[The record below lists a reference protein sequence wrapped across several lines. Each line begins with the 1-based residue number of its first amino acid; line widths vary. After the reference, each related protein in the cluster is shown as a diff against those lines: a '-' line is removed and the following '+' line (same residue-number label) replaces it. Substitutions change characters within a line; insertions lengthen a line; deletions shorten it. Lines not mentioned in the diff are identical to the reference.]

1 MVALLAASAVPGAAP
16 SGEDGPSLPVIA
28 EARGGVEAMAAARRQ
43 GTAVV
48 VNGLTDEMRL
58 VKAHP
63 DGTMSAELAV
73 KPVRVARGGRWVDID
88 PTLVRRADGSVA
100 PRAAKIDLA
109 FSGGGRQP
117 LVRMGV
123 AGGSVAL
130 SWPAGLPTPE
140 LSGAVAVYRDVL
152 PGVDLRLRADG
163 TGYVKHLVVRT
174 AKAAKNPALARIRL
188 GLTTRRLTYTVARS
202 GGTEIRNSA
211 GTVVM
216 TGATAV
222 MWDNAAANADSP
234 GEGTTVAPVKVLAEK
249 RSLTLVPDQKLL
261 HGPGTR
267 FPLVIDPSEHTA
279 ARHHWTKVFSGKPTA
294 TNWDGAKVDGNE
306 AKVGY
311 CDWTGC
317 NGIGTARTY
326 WMFDTSFL
334 ENRTILD
341 SRFEATTN
349 AGPDCEKSR
358 NHVLY
363 KSNTWHIGEGTDWNN
378 QPAGA
383 TVGSPNGS
391 KLGTSSVPGCGA
403 HKVTFLPNNVVNHG
417 GVTTYF
423 LVAEGEGDKYAWR
436 RYNAESAR
444 LWVRWNTTPAVPH
457 EPRILEGLPQ
467 ACENCAGN
475 AYSSAA
481 SLTMQAYLHDPDGD
495 RLYADWDVYGK
506 PEGSDTYLQTPL
518 RPGTSQGSGNWHSQ
532 SLDQKDR
539 HGQEMVWFA
548 RARDGHAGGDGPW
561 VQGPGGWTV
570 DRVGVATAPLVDSPT
585 YPEDNRWHGGVGVPG
600 DFTFRSNGVD
610 DVNHF
615 LWGWTSPPSTKAVAN
630 RLGGETTLRLPPP
643 GDGPRDLY
651 VRSVDKAGHE
661 GPITTHRIYVRG
673 GNGPLAQWSFEGS
686 TKDSAF
692 LGWRNATLHGGATYA
707 PGAVGQGM
715 TLNGENGH
723 LTANPA
729 VRTDASF
736 SVTAW
741 ARIDHLNSDAGTVV
755 SQAGEATCG
764 FCLQYEKS
772 SRRWVFVTPQN
783 DAHPSTGYDFVR
795 STAPP
800 VPGEWTHLAGVY
812 DKDEGKMRLYVNGV
826 LMGEVNRVPRWHGVG
841 TVRIGHVRTAGVNH
855 SFFPG
860 TIDEVKIYDR
870 PISAA
875 EVRAQV
881 SHDNVQLGYW
891 NFDDE
896 PGSRTS
902 ANAVSGGAAGAL
914 DGDATFVPGQVN
926 GAVKI
931 GAGGSVSMG
940 APVVRTD
947 QSFTVAAW
955 LTVDADVAASQ
966 TRTAVSQDGTVH
978 SGFFLGYR
986 NQDGGRWEFYLP
998 SADSTTRPLDAV
1010 VHSGARSARV
1020 GQTAHVA
1027 AVYDAPAQQIRIYV
1041 DGHLMGTAPRT
1052 AGFQATGP
1060 LRVGVGRWEN
1070 SPANQWSGTVDELRA
1085 YGRVLSAEEL
1095 EGLVSRDAVAVGR
1108 WAFDGNLSA
1117 APARLNGRDAGHPVD
1132 FTGGQS
1138 TLPEPNDWALQ
1149 LNGSNYVS
1157 TDHAVTSNRSFSVA
1171 AWARMDETGKTQM
1184 VLSQDAASGSS
1195 FQLLAT
1201 PEKKWA
1207 FGLSEQV
1214 VGPPVQVGAWTHLA
1228 GTYNSVSGRVELYVN
1243 GVLAASREGVTGTD
1257 HAAGEFHIGRS
1268 VTGAIDDVSVWSRPL
1283 FANEVKSMAGRDLSL
1298 AHQWK
1303 LDEPSGRNAADAV
1316 GDRRGAL
1323 SGDATFTVGR
1333 VGNAVRFD
1341 GSGDT
1346 VTTPGVDVR
1355 TDKAFTVAAWVKL
1368 GSDRCVCKTEAV
1380 GIPGKMSLGHVKDND
1395 QFQWGAW
1402 YFEMP
1407 EPDGRVTKASLATRL
1422 EEVGAWVHL
1431 AGVYD
1436 PATKAVVLHVDAVR
1450 HDEGTLNASWN
1461 SDGGVVLG
1469 RTWDGDVDDVRLYTG
1484 ALDNGRLADLYNA
1497 YPAEDAPAKLPTA
1510 AGHWKFDEGSG
1521 ASAADSSGQGLTA
1534 TLTGGMT
1541 WTGGREGAAPLFDG
1555 ASGFA
1560 ETAGSVLKTERSF
1573 SASAWVY
1580 LTKDSAGD
1588 RVVLGQDGNRVSVF
1602 ELRFDAA
1609 SKKWAAVVPKT
1620 DADSPARTVL
1630 LSSES
1635 ARPYDWIHLAVTY
1648 DLFSKQLRLYVNGV
1662 LSAARAGV
1670 TVQPSDGPLSIGR
1683 GRWNGANA
1691 GYFPQAIDDVR
1702 VFSRA
1707 LTGGEVRMVHD
1718 SAPVAEF
1725 GFYRFDEDTAR
1736 DYNWRKHDATPT
1748 GGVTYGPGISGRAMY
1763 LDGTGSA
1770 MTSVGTLVDAEMDS
1784 FSISA
1789 WAKLSRDDKVSTI
1802 ASQDGERQSGFVL
1815 QYRPG
1820 LRRWVFGQ
1828 ATSDSDGAPMIYAH
1842 SLLPPAL
1849 DRWTHVQGVFDYPAR
1864 QLRIYVD
1871 GQLVGVRDDVTLWRA
1886 YGKLALGRAKENNG
1900 PNGFF
1905 HGAIDE
1911 VHIDEWEISDAKLA
1925 ERTGWPLPQTG
1936 QIGSYVNL
1944 AGDRYTASTAGKPRE
1959 GYHFQ
1964 TTLGMPAAPG
1974 PNTTMLYEC
1983 VSGSDGYSSA
1993 DAGCEGGTNVGE
2005 VGLVYTV
2012 RPANLETVPVY
2023 RCLSGADRF
2032 ESRQEDCEG
2041 GSRQA
2046 TLGHTLAY
2054 APLKRHYFPS
2064 GPDHYT
2070 TVDGAPPA
2078 YLAEGIH
2085 GFLGLTRPA
2094 GAIFLYSC
2102 AQGVDQFV
2110 STDASCEGKTVI
2122 GTLGTIYA
2130 QPPAGVASR
2139 PLQRCVYAG
2148 QRFTSTT
2155 GNCEGQTPDG
2165 DLGYI
2170 LANPSTTTAE
2180 FSS

>member
-1 MVALLAASAVPGAAP
+1 MDS
-16 SGEDGPSLPVIA
+16 PSLPVIA
-28 EARGGVEAMAAARRQ
+28 DARGAVEAMAAARRQ
-43 GTAVV
+43 GSAVV
-48 VNGLTDEMRL
+48 VNRLTDEMRL

-73 KPVRVARGGRWVDID
+73 RPVRVPRGDRWVDID
-88 PTLVRRADGSVA
+88 PTLVRKADGSVG
-100 PRAAKIDLA
+100 PRAVTIDLA

-123 AGGSVAL
+123 AGGFVAL
-130 SWPAGLPTPE
+130 SWPGQLPAPE
-140 LSGAVAVYRDVL
+140 LSGAVAIYRDVL

-174 AKAAKNPALARIRL
+174 AEAAKNPALARIRL
-188 GLTTRRLTYTVARS
+188 GLATQRLTYTVASS
-202 GGTEIRNSA
+202 GGTEIRDRA
-211 GTVVM
+211 GAVVM
-216 TGATAV
+216 TGAAAV
-222 MWDNAAANADSP
+222 MWDNAASNVDSP
-234 GEGTTVAPVKVLAEK
+234 GEGATVAPVKVLAGK
-249 RSLTLVPDQKLL
+249 GSLTLVPDKKLL
-261 HGPGTR
+261 RGAGTR

-294 TNWDGAKVDGNE
+294 TNWDGTKVDGNE
-306 AKVGY
+306 GKVGY
-311 CDWTGC
+311 CGWDYC
-317 NGIGTARTY
+317 NSIGTTRTY

-334 ENRTILD
+334 ENRAILD
-341 SRFEATTN
+341 SRFRATTN
-349 AGPDCEKSR
+349 AGPDCDQAR
-358 NHVLY
+358 DHVLY
-363 KSNTWHIGEGTDWNN
+363 KANTWDIGEGTDWNN

-383 TVGSPNGS
+383 TVGTIKGF

-403 HKVTFLPNNVVNHG
+403 HEVTFLPNNAVNQG

-423 LVAEGEGDKYAWR
+423 LVAAGETDKYAWR

-444 LWVRWNTTPAVPH
+444 LWVRWNTRPA
-457 EPRILEGLPQ
+457 EPLHAKLVEGVPQ
-467 ACENCAGN
+467 ACENCAGK

-495 RLYADWDVYGK
+495 QLYADWDVYGM
-506 PEGSDTYLQTPL
+506 PAGTETFVQTPL
-518 RPGTSQGSGNWHSQ
+518 RPDIRLGSGNWHSQ
-532 SLDQKDR
+532 SLDQTKR
-539 HGQEMVWFA
+539 HGEEMVWFV
-548 RARDGHAGGDGPW
+548 RARDGLSEQQNGYGPW
-561 VQGPGGWTV
+561 VQGPGRWIV
-570 DRVGVATAPLVDSPT
+570 DRVGVANAPSVDSPT
-585 YPEDNRWHGGVGVPG
+585 YPDDDRWHGGAGVPG

-615 LWGWTSPPSTKAVAN
+615 LWSWTYPPSTKAVAN
-630 RLGGETTLRLPPP
+630 KLGGETTLTLTPP

-673 GNGPLAQWSFEGS
+673 GNGPLAQYSFEGNA
-686 TKDSAF
+686 KDTAF
-692 LGWRNATLHGGATYA
+692 LGWRDATLHGGLSYT
-707 PGAVGQGM
+707 PGAVGQSM
-715 TLNGENGH
+715 TFNGQDGH

-729 VRTDASF
+729 VRADASF

-741 ARIDHLNSDAGTVV
+741 AKIDHLDSPTGTVV
-755 SQAGEATCG
+755 SQGSDAICG
-764 FCLQYEKS
+764 FCLQYERT
-772 SRRWVFVTPQN
+772 SRRWVFVAPRSET
-783 DAHPSTGYDFVR
+783 DSAAGYDFVR
-795 STAPP
+795 STTEPA
-800 VPGEWTHLAGVY
+800 PGEWTHLAGVF
-812 DKDEGKMRLYVNGV
+812 DKFEGKMRLYVNGV
-826 LMGEVNRVPRWHGVG
+826 LMGEVDRVPRWHGVG
-841 TVRIGHVRTAGVNH
+841 ALRIGYARVKGANH

-860 TIDEVKIYDR
+860 TLDEVKIYDR

-896 PGSRTS
+896 RDSRT
-902 ANAVSGGAAGAL
+902 AVNAVSGGAAGVL
-914 DGDATFVPGQVN
+914 DGDASFVPGQVN

-931 GAGGSVSMG
+931 GASGSVSMG
-940 APVVRTD
+940 APVIRTD

-955 LTVDADVAASQ
+955 LTVDADVAVNN
-966 TRTAVSQDGTVH
+966 TRTAISQDGTVH

-986 NQDGGRWEFYLP
+986 NRDGGQWEFYLP
-998 SADSTTRPLDAV
+998 SADSATRPVDPF
-1010 VHSGARSARV
+1010 VHSGANSARV

-1052 AGFQATGP
+1052 TGFQATGP
-1060 LRVGVGRWEN
+1060 LRVGVGRWAN
-1070 SPANQWSGTVDELRA
+1070 GPANQWSGTVDELRA
-1085 YGRVLSAEEL
+1085 YGRVLSAAEL

-1108 WAFDGNLSA
+1108 WAFDGDLSA
-1117 APARLNGRDAGHPVD
+1117 VPPRLEGRDTDHPVGY
-1132 FTGGQS
+1132 TGGQS
-1138 TLPEPNDWALQ
+1138 TLPEPDDWALQ

-1171 AWARMDETGKTQM
+1171 AWARLDEAGKTQ
-1184 VLSQDAASGSS
+1184 VLLSQDATLGSS

-1201 PEKKWA
+1201 SEKKWA
-1207 FGLSEQV
+1207 FALNEQV
-1214 VGPPVQVGAWTHLA
+1214 VGPSVQVGAWTHLA
-1228 GTYNSVSGRVELYVN
+1228 GTYNSVSGRAELYVN
-1243 GVLAASREGVTGTD
+1243 GVLAASRDGLTGSNRLD
-1257 HAAGEFHIGRS
+1257 GQFHIGRS
-1268 VTGAIDDVSVWSRPL
+1268 VTGSIDDVSVWSRPL

-1298 AHQWK
+1298 AHQWR
-1303 LDEPSGRNAADAV
+1303 LDEPSGRNASDSV

-1323 SGDATFTVGR
+1323 SGDAGFTVGR

-1341 GSGDT
+1341 GSGDA

-1355 TDKAFTVAAWVKL
+1355 TDKAFTVTAWVKL

-1380 GIPGKMSLGHVKDND
+1380 GIPGKMSLGHVKDGD

-1422 EEVGAWVHL
+1422 EEVGSWVHL

-1450 HDEGTLNASWN
+1450 HDEGTLNTAWN
-1461 SDGGVVLG
+1461 STGGVVMG

-1497 YPAEDAPAKLPTA
+1497 YPAEDSPATLPAA
-1510 AGHWKFDEGSG
+1510 AGHWKFDEGTG
-1521 ASAADSSGQGLTA
+1521 PIGADSSGHSLTA
-1534 TLTGGMT
+1534 TLKGGTT
-1541 WTGGREGAAPLFDG
+1541 WGGGREGASLGLDG
-1555 ASGFA
+1555 TTGFA
-1560 ETAGSVLKTERSF
+1560 ETAGPVLKTERSF

-1580 LTKDSAGD
+1580 LTSVSGGD
-1588 RVVLGQDGNRVSVF
+1588 RTVLGQDGNRVSVF
-1602 ELRFDAA
+1602 EVRFDAA
-1609 SKKWAAVVPKT
+1609 SKKWAVVVP
-1620 DADSPARTVL
+1620 DSDVDSPARTVL
-1630 LSSES
+1630 LSTET
-1635 ARPYDWIHLAVTY
+1635 ARPWDWIHLAVTY
-1648 DLFSKQLRLYVNGV
+1648 DATYKQLRLYVNGV
-1662 LSAARAGV
+1662 LSAAKTGV
-1670 TVQPSDGPLSIGR
+1670 TIQQSSGPLSIGR

-1702 VFSRA
+1702 VFSGK
-1707 LTGGEVRMVHD
+1707 LSGGEVRLVHD

-1725 GFYRFDEDTAR
+1725 GFYRFDEDSAR

-1770 MTSVGTLVDAEMDS
+1770 VTSVGTLVDAEMDS

-1789 WAKLSRDDKVSTI
+1789 WAKLSRDDRISTI
-1802 ASQDGERQSGFVL
+1802 ASQDGERQSGWVL

-1820 LRRWVFGQ
+1820 LKRWVFGQ
-1828 ATSDSDGAPMIYAH
+1828 AMSDSDGAPMVYAH
-1842 SLLPPAL
+1842 SLLPPTL

-1864 QLRIYVD
+1864 QLRVYVD
-1871 GQLVGVRDDVTLWRA
+1871 GQLAGVRDDVTLWRS
-1886 YGKLALGRAKENNG
+1886 YGKLALGRAKENSA
-1900 PNGFF
+1900 PSGFF

-1911 VHIDEWEISDAKLA
+1911 VHIDEWEISDTKLA
-1925 ERTGWPLPQTG
+1925 ERTGWPLPQAG
-1936 QIGSYVNL
+1936 QIGRYVNL
-1944 AGDRYTASTAGKPRE
+1944 AGDRYTASTSGKPRE
-1959 GYHFQ
+1959 GYHYQ
-1964 TTLGMPAAPG
+1964 AALGIPAKPG

-1983 VSGSDGYSSA
+1983 VSGSDGYTSA
-1993 DAGCEGGTNVGE
+1993 DAGCENGTNVGE
-2005 VGLVYTV
+2005 IGLVYTV
-2012 RPANLETVPVY
+2012 RPTNLETVPVY
-2023 RCLSGADRF
+2023 RCLSGADRY

-2041 GSRQA
+2041 GTRQA
-2046 TLGHTLAY
+2046 TLGYTLAY

-2085 GFLGLTRPA
+2085 GFLGLTKPT
-2094 GAIFLYSC
+2094 GAMFLYSC
-2102 AQGVDQFV
+2102 VQGVDQFV
-2110 STDASCEGKTVI
+2110 STDAGCEGKTVI
-2122 GTLGTIYA
+2122 GTLGTVYA
-2130 QPPAGVASR
+2130 QPPAGVDSR
-2139 PLQRCVYAG
+2139 PLKRCVFSG
-2148 QRFTSTT
+2148 QRFTSTV
-2155 GNCEGQTPDG
+2155 GNCEGHAFDG